1 MIWRVVMDICVVV
14 MEKLTEKILKDNMPK
29 EKAEPIKY
37 KAKCIRMDE
46 RTWLLF
52 KDKRKKSGL
61 SWNRYIYK
69 LLTEE
74 KCLKKN

>member
-1 MIWRVVMDICVVV
+1 
-14 MEKLTEKILKDNMPK
+14 MPK

-46 RTWLLF
+46 RTWQLL
-52 KDKRKKSGL
+52 KEKRKKSGL

-69 LLTEE
+69 LITQGY
-74 KCLKKN
+74 KK

>member
-1 MIWRVVMDICVVV
+1 
-14 MEKLTEKILKDNMPK
+14 MEK

-46 RTWLLF
+46 RTWQLF